1 MERILDILEAEEAA
15 EEARASLEAEQARK
29 REIEARKENA
39 KKDLERLKKAKEMQR
54 KMGKALIRNVEEAR
68 ERERKEKEERER
80 EDEKAEKERK
90 EGRPQGPKKKVS
102 FAEMPTVHIKS
113 PDTPQGTESH
123 APQDGSSDI
132 WGDGYPARLK
142 PAHAVTIGKQTM
154 KLQVVERFPSATA
167 SSSRPRSVSPPP
179 PSRPVNEAD
188 SDDESVPSSPIPA
201 DSDDG
206 EPIVQNSN
214 ADHDAPIQP
223 PSSGDEDDDLPEDEV
238 LDDEFDFDTAQHQ
251 REIALEYYKKRSTI
265 GEDTARALSAHT
277 HEAVGPNGEP
287 VDEWDQPVSLPFY
300 YFLVF
305 VVQLLILEHRR
316 SHLKQLSRAN
326 KHTLLPASNVPT
338 IPLCPV
344 VRPRNP
350 SAPLSFPLPPR
361 PHPPIFRK

>member
-1 MERILDILEAEEAA
+1 MLEVEESA
-15 EEARASLEAEQARK
+15 EEARASLQAEQARK

-68 ERERKEKEERER
+68 ERERKEKEERDR
-80 EDEKAEKERK
+80 EDERVERERK
-90 EGRPQGPKKKVS
+90 EGKPQGPKKKVS

-113 PDTPQGTESH
+113 PDTPQGTEST
-123 APQDGSSDI
+123 APQDGSSEM
-132 WGDGYPARLK
+132 WGEVYPARLK

-179 PSRPVNEAD
+179 PSRPVTEAD

-201 DSDDG
+201 DSDEG
-206 EPIVQNSN
+206 EPIVED
-214 ADHDAPIQP
+214 ADPDHDAPIQP

-238 LDDEFDFDTAQHQ
+238 LDDEYDFDSAQHQ

-287 VDEWDQPVSLPFY
+287 DDEWNQPVRLPFY
-300 YFLVF
+300 Y
-305 VVQLLILEHRR
+305 
-316 SHLKQLSRAN
+316 S
-326 KHTLLPASNVPT
+326 
-338 IPLCPV
+338 
-344 VRPRNP
+344 
-350 SAPLSFPLPPR
+350 SFKSCN
-361 PHPPIFRK
+361 F